1 MFGELMSTVKN
12 KCALEYLNYFQT
24 ELDFW
29 VTLKY
34 INIKVLLEPLFCPF
48 ENFAPSRGSETQ
60 GITRVFYCRI
70 SRILYMP
77 IPNFKLG

>member
-1 MFGELMSTVKN
+1 MSTVKN

-34 INIKVLLEPLFCPF
+34 INIKVHLEPLFCPF
-48 ENFAPSRGSETQ
+48 GKFAYSRGSETQ
-60 GITRVFYCRI
+60 SGNNLYFPEI
-70 SRILYMP
+70 SFSIYDGGS
-77 IPNFKLG
+77 I